1 VTVRNDWCTPAVILK
16 RARAVRAGIDVAEW
30 NPETDPHIAPN
41 FFSAD
46 DPFNKT
52 LCKKYAALGWAG
64 LGCTVLCWVCC
75 AVLCCAVLCCAVLC
89 CHFAGTT
96 PLLSPHHPRAA
107 QGVAVPART

>member
-1 VTVRNDWCTPAVILK
+1 MTVRNAKCTPAVILK

-52 LCKKYAALGWAG
+52 LCKKYAALGCA
-64 LGCTVLCWVCC
+64 VMCC
-75 AVLCCAVLCCAVLC
+75 AVLCCAVLSFRWHDAAAVSSPTPRG
-89 CHFAGTT
+89 AGRCSSSSDST
-96 PLLSPHHPRAA
+96 SAPRL
-107 QGVAVPART
+107 R